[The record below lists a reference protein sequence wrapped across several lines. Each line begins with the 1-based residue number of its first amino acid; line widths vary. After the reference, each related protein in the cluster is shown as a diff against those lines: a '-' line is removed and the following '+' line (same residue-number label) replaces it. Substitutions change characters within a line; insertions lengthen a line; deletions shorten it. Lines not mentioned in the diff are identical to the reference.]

1 MRLLRQAPAIAGVFR
16 NLDRD
21 RETSVILRWRVFGWR
36 HLTLIARMQQ
46 DWREHTRVWKEVS
59 DLD

>member
-21 RETSVILRWRVFGWR
+21 RETSVILLRGDAGVF
-36 HLTLIARMQQ
+36 LTGGI
-46 DWREHTRVWKEVS
+46 
-59 DLD
+59 